1 MTLDEYTKEEIF
13 ATWFAKEEFDAIK
26 QKIITLVR
34 KVERDGAQIGTNKKY
49 CIRGLE
55 ALMSER
61 AEAKAQAR
69 RSVSTAVLLEQDK
82 QDLDNRSLQDDEAI
96 AAASAR
102 ASMASQRL
110 AMVAGKRDQI
120 EAQKVYRS

>member
-1 MTLDEYTKEEIF
+1 
-13 ATWFAKEEFDAIK
+13 
-26 QKIITLVR
+26 
-34 KVERDGAQIGTNKKY
+34 
-49 CIRGLE
+49 
-55 ALMSER
+55 MSER